1 MTNDPPIV
9 DNSAIQPLN
18 QPLNQPDGNGTNNG
32 GNGAESV
39 MKIDASK
46 VKLPEFL
53 PGNVDMWFWQV
64 ESAFIAADI
73 KADAKKYHSIIGQ
86 LPSTVIMKLADF
98 RTNPPIAGQ
107 MYASLKEKITKEYA
121 DSEQTKIEKLLED
134 MPLGDRK
141 PSELLNDM
149 RTKAANTPV
158 NDDLLRQLWMRNLP
172 ETIRAILST
181 DDTSPLTTKAAMAD
195 KIHEATRKGL
205 IGRSINEVS
214 ASKSQPQIVNI
225 TPASQQPG
233 NYSDL
238 AQIVASL
245 TNEVKQLRMSQRQS
259 RSKTPARQNTNSKSN
274 SSQDNSSQGAN
285 GTEKRN
291 FDYCWWHYKH
301 GANAQ
306 KCKQPCNYKEK
317 NSSEN

>member
-1 MTNDPPIV
+1 MANDPPSNAN
-9 DNSAIQPLN
+9 DGSGSNSGPPAN
-18 QPLNQPDGNGTNNG
+18 NAGTDQH
-32 GNGAESV
+32 V

-64 ESAFIAADI
+64 DSAFIAADI

-86 LPSTVIMKLADF
+86 LPSTVITKLADF
-98 RTNPPIAGQ
+98 RTNPPKAGE
-107 MYASLKEKITKEYA
+107 MYQTLKDKIVKEFA

-158 NDDLLRQLWMRNLP
+158 NDELLRQLWMRNLP

-205 IGRSINEVS
+205 MGRSVNEIS
-214 ASKSQPQIVNI
+214 STQPRI
-225 TPASQQPG
+225 TNQTPQQPG
-233 NYSDL
+233 NTSDL
-238 AQIVASL
+238 ATVVATL
-245 TNEVKQLRMSQRQS
+245 INEVKQLRTSQRQS
-259 RSKTPARQNTNSKSN
+259 RSKTPHRQNSTNQTN
-274 SSQDNSSQGAN
+274 DNSARSESNKQ
-285 GTEKRN
+285 KRE
-291 FDYCWWHYKH
+291 FDYCWWHHKH
-301 GANAQ
+301 GANAI
-306 KCKQPCNYKEK
+306 KCKPPCKYVDN
-317 NSSEN
+317 NRSEN